1 MSKERQPLEELQDVI
16 IHGFQEK
23 KGKDITLLDLRGI
36 RDRVADFFVIC
47 QAESTTQVKALADS
61 VEEEVKLKL
70 KERPFSVEGRE
81 NASWILLD
89 YGYVVAHV
97 FQPQAREFYALEEL
111 WNDAIRTTIE

>member
-1 MSKERQPLEELQDVI
+1 MSKERQPLKELQDVI
-16 IHGFQEK
+16 IQGFQEK

-61 VEEEVKLKL
+61 AEEEVKLQL
-70 KERPFSVEGRE
+70 QERPFSVEGRE

-89 YGYVVAHV
+89 YGHVVAHV

-111 WNDAIRTTIE
+111 WNDAIRTVID